1 MCGRRLTRA
10 VNDGRM
16 PTSPEGAIM
25 KLTATAELFLAKAE
39 RLVKDIKP
47 LFADKHPAVI
57 AMALAELVARHF
69 ASTPPGVRES
79 GSCVILILPV
89 IRLWTIFR

>member
-1 MCGRRLTRA
+1 
-10 VNDGRM
+10 
-16 PTSPEGAIM
+16 M

-57 AMALAELVARHF
+57 AMALAALVARHF
-69 ASTPPGVRES
+69 ASMPPGVRES
-79 GSCVILILPV
+79 GSCVILIL
-89 IRLWTIFR
+89 RLFDYGSIFR